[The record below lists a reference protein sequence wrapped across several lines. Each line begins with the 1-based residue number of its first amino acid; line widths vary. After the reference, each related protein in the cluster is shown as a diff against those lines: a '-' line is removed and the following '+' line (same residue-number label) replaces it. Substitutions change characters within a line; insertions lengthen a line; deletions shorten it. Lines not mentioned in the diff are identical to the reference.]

1 MRQTTDTSQ
10 SQNDD
15 ADWSWRRE
23 VIQSKTNQKQRVDS
37 ERKHPEGRDKLGPG
51 PAQTTI
57 QIILN

>member
-23 VIQSKTNQKQRVDS
+23 VIQSKTNQKQHVDS
-37 ERKHPEGRDKLGPG
+37 GRKHPEGGDKLGPG